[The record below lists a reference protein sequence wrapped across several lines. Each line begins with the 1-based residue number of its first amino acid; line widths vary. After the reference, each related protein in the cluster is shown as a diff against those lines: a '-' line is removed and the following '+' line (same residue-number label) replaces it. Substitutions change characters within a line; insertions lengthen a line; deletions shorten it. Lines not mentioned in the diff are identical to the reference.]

1 MNVQSKLINGFGRR
15 LYQTVKKRYHFDI
28 RFGKSSTMTVFKLG
42 LSVFLCATCIA
53 NVAYAGDNGARTDQ
67 LRYSSAEPLHMSQ
80 SRMKSFEVLA
90 QELDVGVIAFVE
102 KSEQKLHVFVG
113 GKKQFTWDVSTARR
127 GKVTPSGI
135 WSAQW
140 LSKHHRSSL
149 YNNAPMPYSIFYNG
163 NFAIHGTNQL
173 SKLGSPA
180 SAGCVRLHPKNAK
193 ILFDLVRAA
202 GKSEFRV
209 LISD

>member
-1 MNVQSKLINGFGRR
+1 
-15 LYQTVKKRYHFDI
+15 
-28 RFGKSSTMTVFKLG
+28 MTIFKVA
-42 LSVFLCATCIA
+42 LSVM
-53 NVAYAGDNGARTDQ
+53 AYSVCMASFAHARGSGASTEQ
-67 LRYSSAEPLHMSQ
+67 LYYASAEPLRGSQ
-80 SRMKSFEVLA
+80 GRMKSFEVLV
-90 QELDVGVIAFVE
+90 QELDVAVVAFVE
-102 KSEQKLHVFVG
+102 KSEQKLHVFFRG
-113 GKKQFTWDVSTARR
+113 EKHFTWDVSTARS

-140 LSKHHRSSL
+140 LSEHHRSSL

-163 NFAIHGTNQL
+163 NFAIHGTNQV
-173 SKLGSPA
+173 SKLGTPA